1 MKKVTIGV
9 IVTIVLIV
17 VFLTMHI
24 GVQQCINNKVD
35 TIETIDKANDSIKAN
50 VKYLDS
56 IKDAKAVEVEM
67 LDNDSTVKLFYQLIK

>member
-1 MKKVTIGV
+1 MIGV

-35 TIETIDKANDSIKAN
+35 TIETIDNTNDSIKAN

>member
-24 GVQQCINNKVD
+24 GVQQCINDKVD
-35 TIETIDKANDSIKAN
+35 TIETIDNANDSIKAN